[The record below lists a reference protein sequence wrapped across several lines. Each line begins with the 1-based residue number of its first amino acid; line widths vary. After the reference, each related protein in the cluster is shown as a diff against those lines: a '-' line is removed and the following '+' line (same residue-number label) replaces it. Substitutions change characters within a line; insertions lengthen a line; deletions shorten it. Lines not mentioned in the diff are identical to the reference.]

1 MNHAFTSNKTLKE
14 GDVREPCSWY
24 FAQERGSFSS
34 LQMASSSHI
43 VSPPCG
49 LFFSSP
55 FNNLQKNLPT
65 SPDYT
70 LSGHTALWLMDLHA
84 RPLTALPPSL
94 RRYRARW

>member
-43 VSPPCG
+43 VSPPYG
-49 LFFSSP
+49 
-55 FNNLQKNLPT
+55 
-65 SPDYT
+65 
-70 LSGHTALWLMDLHA
+70 
-84 RPLTALPPSL
+84 
-94 RRYRARW
+94 